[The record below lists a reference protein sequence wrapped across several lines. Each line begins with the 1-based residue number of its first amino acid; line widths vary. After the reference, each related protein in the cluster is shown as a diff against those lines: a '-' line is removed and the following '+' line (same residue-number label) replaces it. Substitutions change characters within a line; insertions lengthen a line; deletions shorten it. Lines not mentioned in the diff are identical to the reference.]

1 MKASVKKT
9 DTIPTVEHIAS
20 VRNIGRKSVNAFT
33 SEEIEKTQ
41 YWAKVFWKQLNVKSP
56 FFRAWFGDWRA
67 HEKNKVS
74 ALNIQLLPFTERTE
88 AEKYIKNGMKDKTLF
103 RGDVINVD
111 TDFTINV
118 GAQVYKDT
126 LTYANRKYTRD
137 NDIDSYLVRLSILN
151 QIDSIV
157 KDTIHFDSVI
167 ASSDKN
173 DYRSFIHKFYN
184 VININGDCYL
194 VKLTVDE
201 LNSSD
206 IPIRRAYNVNSI
218 KITPIAVSQVYK
230 PAGTMDVKGET
241 ISNIS
246 ISNLFEI
253 VKRYDNEFNPNPVN
267 PAFLNEDGTPKVYY
281 HGTNADF
288 TVFDR
293 SKRTKKVS
301 LNVMGD
307 GNYFTTRRQGAER
320 YGDNVIE
327 AYLKAQKPY
336 IFRSSEYNTVS
347 MQIEK
352 EFNLE
357 EGIKGSEVQQF
368 LKEKGYDSV
377 VLLENDKA
385 VVVNV
390 FDSEQIKSATDN
402 IGTFDKENKDI
413 RYSRSLTSKTQEFE
427 QYSEKQISNW
437 KNSKRIVIYE
447 NNSQFMQ
454 FVSRSIDDIMYDKKL
469 YFGVLSEEYAG
480 IIEEKTGINVKGFNC
495 SLSSNEIRKII
506 RTHGDYAKEQNRG
519 QKAFTKEDFLNIP
532 KVILGA
538 DSIRLS
544 DKTYNGKPVIE
555 FSKSGQERFNVA
567 AVVSD
572 KHMDLFVQ
580 TAFINIKKGNLAMP
594 TGEQAPI
601 NTPEANNGTVSNNII
616 FENDH
621 NVKKKYSRQ
630 RIGST
635 WEEIRTKMYESEV
648 HEEIIGEIEDHIK
661 SIKKKK
667 LTRETIITDQ

>member
-1 MKASVKKT
+1 MTIANKKGSNKVPINNK
-9 DTIPTVEHIAS
+9 DTGWDIQIS
-20 VRNIGRKSVNAFT
+20 G
-33 SEEIEKTQ
+33 
-41 YWAKVFWKQLNVKSP
+41 KVFAETRTHRAAATRAAVK
-56 FFRAWFGDWRA
+56 
-67 HEKNKVS
+67 
-74 ALNIQLLPFTERTE
+74 
-88 AEKYIKNGMKDKTLF
+88 
-103 RGDVINVD
+103 
-111 TDFTINV
+111 
-118 GAQVYKDT
+118 
-126 LTYANRKYTRD
+126 
-137 NDIDSYLVRLSILN
+137 YLAY
-151 QIDSIV
+151 IDSIV
-157 KDTIHFDSVI
+157 ENAVLLDTFSIGEKKSENSLLMHSFYSVADIGNGPELLKLYVEEMNNPNTEKTSKRTYKLLNIEKTSAASARVQISPSSVTSTANAIHTVSDLFKVVKSKD
-167 ASSDKN
+167 
-173 DYRSFIHKFYN
+173 
-184 VININGDCYL
+184 
-194 VKLTVDE
+194 
-201 LNSSD
+201 NS
-206 IPIRRAYNVNSI
+206 
-218 KITPIAVSQVYK
+218 
-230 PAGTMDVKGET
+230 
-241 ISNIS
+241 
-246 ISNLFEI
+246 
-253 VKRYDNEFNPNPVN
+253 FNPNPVN
-267 PAFLNEDGTPKVYY
+267 PAFLNEDGTPKVFY

-327 AYLKAQKPY
+327 AYLKTQKPY
-336 IFRSSEYNTVS
+336 IFRSFEYNTVS

-357 EGIKGSEVQQF
+357 KGIKGSEVQQV